1 MESVLHNPNVTTAED
16 AGPDRGILRQTWRNV
31 ILAETQLE
39 LISRLVQLNLGLPDI
54 EEFIQNQ
61 EGKLKSSKFQFNFK
75 KQNAFK
81 VKLLMKSK
89 LADAQERYR
98 EAKKA
103 KECKRHE
110 LYLKFGPKSRR
121 CKNVLSKLNREMN
134 ELRANIRSKNKDKVA
149 WLLSKYREDSKNN
162 DGFTVPDD
170 VIQYQ
175 NVKIFSPDFQ
185 VPETDQKP
193 EILVIGDLQPP
204 LDSDELAALTLHPK
218 TAVNGTLKLEDFK
231 LEVGQC
237 STKLRWEIGR
247 EEEEKVDVE
256 VETTAAEEEMM
267 EETEARSRLPFDP
280 RTLTL
285 DLRKRK
291 VTDTRE
297 NSRIYMPKPVSIRE
311 ETNIHLRE
319 EIYDMRK
326 LSINF
331 MRKNV
336 IRRVASNPTYP
347 SRNC

>member
-1 MESVLHNPNVTTAED
+1 MRH
-16 AGPDRGILRQTWRNV
+16 TWRNV

-175 NVKIFSPDFQ
+175 NVKIFSSDFQ
-185 VPETDQKP
+185 VPEIDQKP

-218 TAVNGTLKLEDFK
+218 TAVNGTLKK
-231 LEVGQC
+231 
-237 STKLRWEIGR
+237 
-247 EEEEKVDVE
+247 
-256 VETTAAEEEMM
+256 
-267 EETEARSRLPFDP
+267 
-280 RTLTL
+280 
-285 DLRKRK
+285 
-291 VTDTRE
+291 
-297 NSRIYMPKPVSIRE
+297 
-311 ETNIHLRE
+311 H
-319 EIYDMRK
+319 
-326 LSINF
+326 
-331 MRKNV
+331 
-336 IRRVASNPTYP
+336 
-347 SRNC
+347 